1 MMTSIKAPE
10 QFEKTEAFLRAVW
23 GGESLTAFLG
33 VKHQSG
39 KFENVAVTSV
49 NDAIRI
55 AQKCDAEGQDV
66 YFSCATFK
74 DHSCRKQWNANV
86 TRGFWLDLDCG
97 AEKAA
102 SGKGYATKKEAWAAL
117 VLKCREMGWIEPN
130 WAIDSG
136 NGLHVYWLSEEP
148 LPAERWKSYAD
159 KLKALTHHHGLLADD
174 TRTTDIASVLRV
186 PGTHNFKDP
195 SKPKLVQ
202 IKRMPEVCH
211 AN

>member
-1 MMTSIKAPE
+1 MMASNKTRE

-23 GGESLTAFLG
+23 GGEPVTAFLG
-33 VKHQSG
+33 IKQGS

-49 NDAIRI
+49 NAAIQI
-55 AQKCDAEGQDV
+55 AQKFNAEGCDV

-102 SGKGYATKKEAWAAL
+102 LGKGYATKREAWASL
-117 VLKCREMGWIEPN
+117 RLKCREMGWIEPN
-130 WAIDSG
+130 WVIDSG
-136 NGLHVYWLSEEP
+136 NGLHVYWLTDESIT
-148 LPAERWKSYAD
+148 AERWKSYAS
-159 KLKALTHHHGLLADD
+159 KLKDLTHHHGLLADD
-174 TRTTDIASVLRV
+174 SRTADIASVLRV
-186 PGTHNFKDP
+186 PGTHNFKNP
-195 SKPKLVQ
+195 SQPKLVQ